1 MDLFL
6 NFPREG
12 SNEKINRADFFA
24 SAFSVYEIDAEIYKD
39 NSLIAA
45 PGLIVYANRQASVEF
60 DKLFHLTMTVTPI
73 DGTRVSLTTDLK
85 LAGERISPCLVA
97 ELGQPA
103 KIAIGNKALHVTVN
117 KSDSDKSPAR
127 K

>member
-1 MDLFL
+1 MKKLTRLTFLLMLF
-6 NFPREG
+6 
-12 SNEKINRADFFA
+12 SVAQAD
-24 SAFSVYEIDAEIYKD
+24 SVYEIDAEIYKD
-39 NSLIAA
+39 NNLIAA

-73 DGTRVSLTTDLK
+73 DGARVSLTTDLK
-85 LAGERISPCLVA
+85 LAGERISPCLVI

-103 KIAIGNKALHVTVN
+103 KIAIGNKALHVIVS
-117 KSDSDKSPAR
+117 KSGSDKSPAR